1 MNARLLRLPR
11 LIPRL
16 QRSAPAAR
24 IHTTPP
30 RPAPRIVPHIQTCP
44 SPSCAC
50 GPQPELEIDRTGNL
64 RGAFV
69 PYKEQVLVCSGRDD
83 WTSRIEDEEGVLG
96 GVVGGL
102 KGVLGRGGEF
112 CDVSSSLFP
121 CPGKWCSPVEMA

>member
-16 QRSAPAAR
+16 QRPAPAAR
-24 IHTTPP
+24 LHTTA
-30 RPAPRIVPHIQTCP
+30 RRHAPRIVPHINECP
-44 SPSCAC
+44 SPSCEC
-50 GPQPELEIDRTGNL
+50 GPQPQLEIDRTGNL

-102 KGVLGRGGEF
+102 KGGFGRGGEF
-112 CDVSSSLFP
+112 SDVSSL
-121 CPGKWCSPVEMA
+121 VLIDAQM